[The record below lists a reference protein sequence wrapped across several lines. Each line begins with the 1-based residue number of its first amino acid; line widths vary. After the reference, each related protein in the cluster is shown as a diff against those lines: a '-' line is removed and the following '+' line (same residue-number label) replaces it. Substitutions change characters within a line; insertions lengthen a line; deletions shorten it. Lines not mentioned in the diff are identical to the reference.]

1 MAQPAFLLRQI
12 KICVPAG
19 KSCMFGFAVSGANI
33 GGLFL
38 AEIFAVQ
45 IGQHSI
51 LSSAHPAAVRNKI
64 VIYTLSKRFYGGRIA
79 LSLFAYKI
87 VSRAWPL
94 RKKIV

>member
-1 MAQPAFLLRQI
+1 MRTRRQI
-12 KICVPAG
+12 LQVWLRCLRSKYY
-19 KSCMFGFAVSGANI
+19 S
-33 GGLFL
+33 FL

-64 VIYTLSKRFYGGRIA
+64 AIYTLSKRFYGGRIA

>member
-1 MAQPAFLLRQI
+1 MSQI

-19 KSCMFGFAVSGANI
+19 KSCNFGFAVGGGNI
-33 GGLFL
+33 IVFL
-38 AEIFAVQ
+38 AGIFAVQ

-51 LSSAHPAAVRNKI
+51 LSSEHPAAVRNKI

-87 VSRAWPL
+87 VSRAWPSE
-94 RKKIV
+94 RKSSKF

>member
-1 MAQPAFLLRQI
+1 M
-12 KICVPAG
+12 
-19 KSCMFGFAVSGANI
+19 
-33 GGLFL
+33 
-38 AEIFAVQ
+38 Q

-79 LSLFAYKI
+79 LFLFAYKI

>member
-1 MAQPAFLLRQI
+1 M
-12 KICVPAG
+12 
-19 KSCMFGFAVSGANI
+19 
-33 GGLFL
+33 
-38 AEIFAVQ
+38 Q

-51 LSSAHPAAVRNKI
+51 LSSAHPAAARNKI

>member
-1 MAQPAFLLRQI
+1 MRTRRQI
-12 KICVPAG
+12 LQVWLRCLMSKYY
-19 KSCMFGFAVSGANI
+19 S
-33 GGLFL
+33 FL

-94 RKKIV
+94 LKKIV